1 MSWSPLDWEIV
12 FWESN
17 KLHIFIYP
25 LGWWSTC
32 VCVGSMDMFARYI
45 QEWYDKDGYHEN
57 GVMERHYDI
66 GPFGIDIKSQLN

>member
-1 MSWSPLDWEIV
+1 
-12 FWESN
+12 
-17 KLHIFIYP
+17 
-25 LGWWSTC
+25 
-32 VCVGSMDMFARYI
+32 MDMFARYI